1 MSAESGQ
8 VQFKTIGRPSALKIV
23 GKGPAPKGQLNIDQ
37 NGNIKGQFDFELA
50 TLDTGIGLRDRHMK
64 NKYLEVGKF
73 PKAAITIQEM
83 KFPNELLAKDGQ
95 KDAIPFKGMIKIRG
109 IEKECNGLAKLTKA
123 NGVLTAEA
131 NLNVKVKDFNI
142 DIPSFAGIT
151 MADNVDISVSMGGKL
166 TQPKKSRN
174 GQKV

>member
-1 MSAESGQ
+1 MKKLILTALISIFLTSAHAATEPVKSITPQPLAYQMSAESGQ

-95 KDAIPFKGMIKIRG
+95 KFIHIQASFIY
-109 IEKECNGLAKLTKA
+109 CN
-123 NGVLTAEA
+123 V
-131 NLNVKVKDFNI
+131 
-142 DIPSFAGIT
+142 
-151 MADNVDISVSMGGKL
+151 
-166 TQPKKSRN
+166 
-174 GQKV
+174 